1 MHFDTF
7 YQYFLFSKSWAYLLL
22 FCIPPLFALYW
33 NTVIY
38 PTKDKDV
45 LDLAGKIKS
54 KLPFI
59 GCKKCKA
66 ADDSAK

>member
-7 YQYFLFSKSWAYLLL
+7 YQYFLFSKSWAYI
-22 FCIPPLFALYW
+22 CIILILPIFALFW

-45 LDLAGKIKS
+45 LGIVAWFKS
-54 KLPFI
+54 KLP
-59 GCKKCKA
+59 CCKCKA
-66 ADDSAK
+66 ACDSEK

>member
-22 FCIPPLFALYW
+22 FIIPPLFAFYW
-33 NTVIY
+33 NTAIY

-45 LDLAGKIKS
+45 LNLVAWAKS
-54 KLPFI
+54 KLPC
-59 GCKKCKA
+59 CKGKCQKGTEA
-66 ADDSAK
+66 N